1 MSKILNII
9 GNILYVG
16 TIIWDVIGF
25 LALPVLF
32 LIIGLINSYPWLYY
46 VISIGGYFALDI
58 VLEILLHFVFK
69 KFEKKYIP
77 YVERKLKKYFNMI
90 LKLKKYFNMVLRRK

>member
-1 MSKILNII
+1 MGKIFNII

-58 VLEILLHFVFK
+58 VLEILLRFVLK
-69 KFEKKYIP
+69 KCDKKYIP
-77 YVERKLKKYFNMI
+77 YVERKLEKYFNMI
-90 LKLKKYFNMVLRRK
+90 FRRK